1 MYSLD
6 ELKKQNQDISALC
19 DVLSLLMEHRALHTN
34 PYVCDLMSRFREKV
48 WMHLVFEDNTIYAE
62 LARHHNPK
70 IIETAREFHDSARQI
85 KQRFSGY
92 VKHWCVPDINDRQHR
107 DLVEESRAIFGLIQ
121 ERIRY
126 ENEHIFP
133 LITAD

>member
-6 ELKKQNQDISALC
+6 DLKKQNQDIASLC
-19 DVLSLLMEHRALHTN
+19 DVLSVLIKHQSLHGN
-34 PYVCDLMSRFREKV
+34 PYVRELMSQFREKV

-62 LARHHNPK
+62 LARHHNPG
-70 IIETAREFHDSARQI
+70 ISETAREFHDSARALR
-85 KQRFSGY
+85 KCFSGY
-92 VKHWCVPDINDRQHR
+92 VKSWCVPVIDDQRHQE
-107 DLVEESRAIFGLIQ
+107 LVAQSDEIFALIR

-133 LITAD
+133 LIAED